1 LRPSLSAPTVCAHAP
16 PPHLPRSRLVVSALE
31 PIAVAFGIVSV
42 WLSVK
47 ENIWSWPTAIVN
59 VLLYFVIFRDQRL
72 YADMSL
78 QLFYAGISAYGWYH
92 WLFGGAQHSRLKVSR
107 TPRRLRWILPLVVVV
122 FAVTLGTLLRRY
134 TNAALPY
141 VDATLTSGSLAAQW
155 MMSRKYLE
163 NWAVWVTLDVAYVT
177 VFINRGLLL
186 TAFLYGVFHIL
197 AARGHVEWSR
207 SLRRTLAGEPE
218 PGSDPGPDVEPQPG
232 V

>member
-1 LRPSLSAPTVCAHAP
+1 LRPSRASPTVCAHALP
-16 PPHLPRSRLVVSALE
+16 SRLPRARPVVSFLE

-72 YADMSL
+72 YAAMSL
-78 QLFYAGISAYGWYH
+78 QLFYAGISVYGWYH

-107 TPRRLRWILPLVVVV
+107 TPHRLRWVLPLIVVA
-122 FAVTLGTLLRRY
+122 FALTLGTILRRY

-155 MMSRKYLE
+155 MMSRKYLG
-163 NWAVWVTLDVAYVT
+163 NWAVWVTLDVAYVM
-177 VFINRGLLL
+177 VFINRGLPL
-186 TAFLYGVFHIL
+186 TAFLYGVFLVL
-197 AARGHVEWSR
+197 ASRGHVEWSR

-218 PGSDPGPDVEPQPG
+218 AGPDVGPDVEPQPG

>member
-1 LRPSLSAPTVCAHAP
+1 
-16 PPHLPRSRLVVSALE
+16 VSALE
-31 PIAVAFGIVSV
+31 PVAVAFGIVSV

-92 WLFGGAQHSRLKVSR
+92 WLFGGAQHSRLRVSR
-107 TPRRLRWILPLVVVV
+107 TPGRLRWMLPLIVVA
-122 FAVTLGTLLRRY
+122 FALVLGTILRRY

-141 VDATLTSGSLAAQW
+141 MDATLTSGSLAAQW

-163 NWAVWVTLDVAYVT
+163 NWAVWVTLDVAYVA

-186 TAFLYGVFHIL
+186 TAFLYGVFLVL

-207 SLRRTLAGEPE
+207 SLRRTLTGEPE
-218 PGSDPGPDVEPQPG
+218 AVGPAGP
-232 V
+232 